1 MNYFSSFLQSFSWV
15 VSLLFICILQWFAQG
30 RVSQKLSSR
39 GKYVSVNI
47 GPIRVV
53 SSEQVTSFSFIQMS
67 LPEKICLFSE
77 FVFLCS
83 FHFCTPLCPIINKSR
98 RFIICPKINNILHKH
113 RTLFPNAEANHR
125 CMQTITAKS
134 KKNPPGKKRRWG
146 CMCLLPMFL
155 ICPEISRNLFIM
167 GQRE

>member
-1 MNYFSSFLQSFSWV
+1 MYLE
-15 VSLLFICILQWFAQG
+15 QG

-77 FVFLCS
+77 FVFFFVFIS
-83 FHFCTPLCPIINKSR
+83 FLYTPCPIINKSR

-134 KKNPPGKKRRWG
+134 KKIPPGKKRR
-146 CMCLLPMFL
+146 
-155 ICPEISRNLFIM
+155 
-167 GQRE
+167 